1 MEFSN
6 QCKLCSLSPASASQL
21 LPVHTHTHTHAHF
34 NCVFFRHWNVGG
46 SYLCVCV
53 ETMYQITAIKWS
65 TDGAFIRVEIVFQT
79 RTLSFPLLNGIDLT
93 FAASYHFI
101 HSLR

>member
-1 MEFSN
+1 M
-6 QCKLCSLSPASASQL
+6 
-21 LPVHTHTHTHAHF
+21 
-34 NCVFFRHWNVGG
+34 
-46 SYLCVCV
+46 CV